1 MASSCEE
8 PWGGTALVSGRA
20 PAVCLGR
27 ETCGELEVAERRE
40 WLAANGRGSYASGT
54 VANMLTRG
62 YHGLLVAALSPPL
75 GRTVMLVKA
84 DATVAYRGSSYDLF
98 ANRWSD
104 GAVAPAGHTLI
115 QRFWLD
121 GTIPVWRFACGDAVV
136 EQRIWME
143 PGADTTYVRYTMAA
157 ACAPATFTVK
167 AIVNCRDYHGR
178 TAASDWA
185 TSYET
190 IDRGIRITAFPGAR
204 SLTLRT
210 GAGNVSIANQWY
222 TGFDLA
228 RERERGLQDREDHL
242 HAVTFDAEV
251 QPGESLILV
260 ASTDEGARPDPA
272 ALNRRRAYENRLLR
286 TWASTRSADESAPAW
301 VSQLVLAADQFIV
314 ARQADGGAE
323 GRTVIAGYHWFGD
336 WGRDTMISLP
346 GLTLVAG
353 RPAIARDILQTFSRY
368 VSQGM
373 LPNRFPDQA
382 GAPKYNTVD
391 AALWYFEAIRAYHE
405 WTGDDEFLKEV
416 FPVLDDIITQ
426 HLRGTRYRI
435 KVDPTDGLLSA
446 GEPGIQLT
454 WMDAIVNGQVITPR
468 TGKPVEI
475 NALWYNA
482 LESMAGFAERL
493 DRPADR
499 YRDLA
504 AKARVGFQRFWN
516 PAVGYCFD
524 VLDGP
529 AGNDERLRPNQ
540 LLAVSLPASPLPLDR
555 QRGAVDACERFL
567 LTSAGLRSLGPTDP
581 DYRGTYGGDQFHRDS
596 AYHQGTVWGWLLGPF
611 IQAHLRVHRDA
622 DRAESFLWPVMDLVR
637 AMGLGNL
644 SEIAEGQ
651 PPMRPTGCIA
661 QAWSVAETLRAWDV
675 VQRARRAGSVSTLQ
689 PNPKGHH
696 R

>member
-1 MASSCEE
+1 M
-8 PWGGTALVSGRA
+8 ALVSGPA
-20 PAVCLGR
+20 PVLSLGR
-27 ETCGELEVAERRE
+27 QICGELQVAERRE

-98 ANRWSD
+98 ANRWSG

-115 QRFWLD
+115 ERFWLD
-121 GTIPVWRFACGDAVV
+121 GTIPVWRFACGDALV

-143 PGADTTYVRYTMAA
+143 PGADTTYVRYTMASA
-157 ACAPATFTVK
+157 REPATFTVK
-167 AIVNCRDYHGR
+167 AIVDYRDFHGR
-178 TAASDWA
+178 TWASHWA
-185 TSYET
+185 TTYET
-190 IDRGIRITAFPGAR
+190 IDKGMRVTAFPGAR
-204 SLTLRT
+204 SLILRADP
-210 GAGNVSIANQWY
+210 GDASIANQWY
-222 TGFDLA
+222 YGFDLA

-242 HAVTFDAEV
+242 HAVTIHAEV
-251 QPGESLILV
+251 QPGENLILV
-260 ASTDEGARPDPA
+260 ASTDETARPDSA
-272 ALNRRRAYENRLLR
+272 ALDRRRAYETGLLH
-286 TWASTRSADESAPAW
+286 TWSGTRPEDESAPAW

-314 ARQADGGAE
+314 ARQTDAGAD

-346 GLTLVAG
+346 GLTLLTG
-353 RPAIARDILQTFSRY
+353 RPTLARGILQTFSGY

-373 LPNRFPDQA
+373 LPNRFPDQ
-382 GAPKYNTVD
+382 GEAPVYNTVD
-391 AALWYFEAIRAYHE
+391 ATLWYFEAVRAYHE
-405 WTGDDEFLKEV
+405 WTGDDDFLKGV

-426 HLRGTRYRI
+426 HLRGTRYHI
-435 KVDPTDGLLSA
+435 KVDQADGLLSS
-446 GEPGIQLT
+446 GEPGVQLT

-468 TGKPVEI
+468 MGKPVEV

-493 DRPADR
+493 GRPAAT

-504 AKARVGFQRFWN
+504 AKALTGFERFWN

-529 AGNDERLRPNQ
+529 AGNEDRLRPNQ
-540 LLAVSLPASPLPLDR
+540 IFAVSLPASPLPPDR
-555 QRGAVDACERFL
+555 RRGAVDACERFL
-567 LTSAGLRSLGPTDP
+567 LASAGLRSLVPSDP
-581 DYRGTYGGDQFHRDS
+581 DYHGTYGGDQCHRDS

-611 IQAHLRVHRDA
+611 IQAHLRVHGDV
-622 DRAESFLWPVMDLVR
+622 DRAESFLWPLMDLIC
-637 AMGLGNL
+637 AMGLGSL

-651 PPMRPTGCIA
+651 PPMRPVGCIA
-661 QAWSVAETLRAWDV
+661 QAWSVAEALRAWDLI
-675 VQRARRAGSVSTLQ
+675 QRARRSTT
-689 PNPKGHH
+689 
-696 R
+696 